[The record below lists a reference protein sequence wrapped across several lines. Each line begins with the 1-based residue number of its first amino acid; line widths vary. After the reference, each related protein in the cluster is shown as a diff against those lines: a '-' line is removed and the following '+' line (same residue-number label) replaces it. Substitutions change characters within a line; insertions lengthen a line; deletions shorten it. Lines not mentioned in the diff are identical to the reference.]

1 METVRFKFKR
11 TRALRFLSH
20 LDQQRVFQ
28 RAFRR
33 GAIPMAYSNGFNPHP
48 RVAFAQAMPVGMT
61 SDGEYGDIVLSED
74 MAPDAF
80 TAAINAAL
88 PEGLVVTDAW
98 VLPEGHISLTA
109 SVTSASYEVKMP
121 GEARDGFSIDDALGR
136 FLEQKEIV
144 IDKRNK
150 KGKMVKKDIRP
161 YIGAMTVEKAE
172 PAGFR
177 FALDL
182 KFVEQ
187 QCVKPEIVL
196 GTFQEM
202 FKDDLHFENAS
213 SIHRKH
219 LNIVD

>member
-1 METVRFKFKR
+1 MAASRSWARWSKVPRAVGLYILNEKR
-11 TRALRFLSH
+11 NH
-20 LDQQRVFQ
+20 LARLHE
-28 RAFRR
+28 
-33 GAIPMAYSNGFNPHP
+33 N
-48 RVAFAQAMPVGMT
+48 
-61 SDGEYGDIVLSED
+61 L
-74 MAPDAF
+74 
-80 TAAINAAL
+80 
-88 PEGLVVTDAW
+88 GLFVT
-98 VLPEGHISLTA
+98 I
-109 SVTSASYEVKMP
+109 
-121 GEARDGFSIDDALGR
+121 SIDDALGR

-161 YIGAMTVEKAE
+161 YIGAMTVEKTE

-177 FALDL
+177 FSLDL

-202 FKDDLHFENAS
+202 FKDDLRFENAS